1 MCSAVAISD
10 AFPGGRAASPV
21 AFAIGEPETIAR
33 LGNVAVSEGIVDVI
47 GSAGDH
53 NNDNDNDDDDD
64 QKGDTDAER
73 AADTAGAESS
83 LGGLGSFVT

>member
-1 MCSAVAISD
+1 MCSAVGVSLAGAID
-10 AFPGGRAASPV
+10 ASPV
-21 AFAIGEPETIAR
+21 AFTIGVPETTAP
-33 LGNVAVSEGIVDVI
+33 LGNVTVSEGTVDVI

-53 NNDNDNDDDDD
+53 NNDNDNDDDND